1 MVTDH
6 EMHMEAIRLF
16 EENERLRRKLHEIH
30 DITQDMTLHIE
41 CWEKLQN
48 IAATS
53 ASALSPAD
61 GGGK

>member
-6 EMHMEAIRLF
+6 EIEALRLL
-16 EENERLRRKLHEIH
+16 EENERLRRKLQEIH
-30 DITQDMTLHIE
+30 DITQDTTLHIE

-53 ASALSPAD
+53 ASALSLT